1 MAVCPRHGARIEI
14 CTGKPLSLPA
24 VLPVETFPV
33 TVEDGVVKVDIT
45 LMLDDQ
51 VRAVLARLEAEDA
64 KEREE
69 GVAREQRARQVA
81 RSTGQFLFALVAP
94 QVDCEVLE
102 IGGSRGYSSIWLG
115 AGVRHFGGRVLSLE
129 ADPAKCRGLAAQRRR
144 GGARGVGRARRGRR
158 VRDAARDQRRVRHR
172 LHRRREGRLRAPLRA
187 RAGQGRARRA
197 LRRRQRPLARR
208 RRSARTRQARQA
220 DPTLESVTVP
230 LDRGLELSVVLTDL
244 T

>member
-1 MAVCPRHGARIEI
+1 
-14 CTGKPLSLPA
+14 
-24 VLPVETFPV
+24 
-33 TVEDGVVKVDIT
+33 
-45 LMLDDQ
+45 MLDDK

-69 GVAREQRARQVA
+69 GVPREQRARQVA

-129 ADPAKCRGLAAQRRR
+129 ADPAKIDAWQANIAEAGLEETVELVPGDAFAKLPQIQDVFDIVFIDAEKDDYEQLFELSRDKVEP
-144 GGARGVGRARRGRR
+144 GGLFVADNVISHQETLGAYS
-158 VRDAARDQRRVRHR
+158 
-172 LHRRREGRLRAPLRA
+172 E
-187 RAGQGRARRA
+187 
-197 LRRRQRPLARR
+197 
-208 RRSARTRQARQA
+208 ARQA

-244 T
+244 P